1 MLSESD
7 LKEFKEETHRA
18 CEAAGGKRLREWIRR
33 RASFSYL
40 KADPDCCCPLLARSQ
55 FLKLDNT
62 FLSSTQFWTF
72 ANGFDHDS
80 HTGNPLPGHDLY
92 SIGDE
97 FRHKVLSGEYDN
109 FTGE

>member
-33 RASFSYL
+33 QDAFGYL
-40 KADPDCCCPLLARSQ
+40 AISDCCCPLLARTQ
-55 FLKLDNT
+55 FLKLENSA
-62 FLSSTQFWTF
+62 LSSTQFWTF
-72 ANGFDHDS
+72 ADGFDNDVHA
-80 HTGNPLPGHDLY
+80 GNPLPGHSLY
-92 SIGDE
+92 DIGKE